1 MYGQTMRVNGVS
13 PVEHAPDAKMVPGDE
28 RIEHALRDAE
38 RYAPSS
44 GPMLH

>member
-1 MYGQTMRVNGVS
+1 MPHGTVRSQS
-13 PVEHAPDAKMVPGDE
+13 PARMLPGDDSVVQ
-28 RIEHALRDAE
+28 ALHDAE

>member
-1 MYGQTMRVNGVS
+1 ML
-13 PVEHAPDAKMVPGDE
+13 PGDE
-28 RIEHALRDAE
+28 RIDHALHDAE